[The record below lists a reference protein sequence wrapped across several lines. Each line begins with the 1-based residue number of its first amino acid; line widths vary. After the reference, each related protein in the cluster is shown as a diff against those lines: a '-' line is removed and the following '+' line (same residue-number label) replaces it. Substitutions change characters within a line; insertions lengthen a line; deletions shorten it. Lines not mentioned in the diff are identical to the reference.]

1 MSVAP
6 KKPEHTSPAWPIPPP
21 GGYTADDLDT
31 LPDLPPHTELIDG
44 SLVFVTPQSSF
55 HSEIIFTLQIGL
67 RRTVPDD
74 LAVRREMTV
83 VINDRQRPEPDLI
96 VLREQALGDGTET
109 KYEAG
114 DVVLAVEA
122 VSPESRER
130 DRETKPLKYA
140 KAGIPHFWR
149 VETQDGKPVVFVFE
163 LESATGAYVP
173 TGIHRDRLK
182 LSVPFGI
189 DIDLS
194 LPS

>member
-6 KKPEHTSPAWPIPPP
+6 KKPEHTTPAWPMPPI

-55 HSEIIFTLQIGL
+55 HSEIIIALQIEL

-83 VINDRQRPEPDLI
+83 VIDDQQRPEPDLI
-96 VLREQALGDGTET
+96 VLRSGALGDGNET
-109 KYEAG
+109 KYDAE
-114 DVVLAVEA
+114 DVVLAVEV
-122 VSPESRER
+122 VSPESRGR

-140 KAGIPHFWR
+140 RAGIQHYWR
-149 VETQDGKPVVFVFE
+149 VEKQDGQPVVFVFE
-163 LESATGAYVP
+163 LEPATGAYVP

-182 LSVPFGI
+182 LSVPFDI
-189 DIDLS
+189 DIDLA
-194 LPS
+194 LPR

>member
-6 KKPEHTSPAWPIPPP
+6 KKPEHTTPAWPMPPI
-21 GGYTADDLDT
+21 GGYRADDLDT

-55 HSEIIFTLQIGL
+55 HSEIIITLQIEL
-67 RRTVPDD
+67 RRMVPDG

-83 VINDRQRPEPDLI
+83 VIDDQQRPEPDLI
-96 VLREQALGDGTET
+96 VLRSGALGDGSET

-114 DVVLAVEA
+114 DVVLAVEV
-122 VSPESRER
+122 VSPESRGR

-140 KAGIPHFWR
+140 RAGIQHYWR
-149 VETQDGKPVVFVFE
+149 VEKQDGKPVVFVFE
-163 LESATGAYVP
+163 LEPATGAYVP

-182 LSVPFGI
+182 LSVPFDL
-189 DIDLS
+189 DIDLTI
-194 LPS
+194 PN